1 MTPFS
6 VAALYVHIPFCRSRC
21 IYCDFNTYGGVG
33 RAEREKYQRALLRD
47 LSLSARILDSYNFC
61 ADNLNLRDFW
71 LAGPWAFA
79 GSEPKADR
87 NGAALQSVYFG
98 GGTPSYAP
106 AEWLTEALEC
116 IKRAYNI
123 DKDAEITLEANPGTL
138 CLRSLSMLRRAGF
151 NRISI
156 GVQSLDDRLL
166 RQIGRIH
173 NAAEAVEAVRM
184 ARQAGFENI
193 NLDLI
198 YGLPGQTEAIWR
210 ATLQDTIALK
220 PEHISC
226 YALSIEEGT
235 PLEGQLNSGC
245 LKLPSDEECEAMEG
259 AGEALLSGNGFR
271 QYEISN
277 YARDGFYCR
286 HNLIY
291 WNNLPYL
298 GVGAGAVSYING
310 WRMTREKLPGRFAA
324 LIDCGMIPYSEGERL
339 DLLSRWREYLML
351 GLRTVEGINVRR
363 LWERFP
369 EQLKPALQRRLKEF
383 CAELPPG
390 LLKLEGSRLFFS
402 SRGLKLSNE
411 IFVRILEDGAAARIF
426 KDYYQAVGG

>member
-1 MTPFS
+1 MTPFPP
-6 VAALYVHIPFCRSRC
+6 AALYVHIPFCRSRC

-33 RAEREKYQRALLRD
+33 RPEREKYQRALLRD
-47 LSLSARILDSYNFC
+47 LSLSAGFLNAYDFC
-61 ADNLNLRDFW
+61 ADNFNPRHYW
-71 LAGPWAFA
+71 LAGPWAF
-79 GSEPKADR
+79 SDPEPKFGRD
-87 NGAALQSVYFG
+87 GSFLHSVYFG

-106 AEWLTEALEC
+106 AEWLAEALEY
-116 IKRAYNI
+116 IKKAYRI
-123 DKDAEITLEANPGTL
+123 DKEAEITLEANPGTL
-138 CLRSLSMLRRAGF
+138 CLSNLSVLRRAGF

-166 RQIGRIH
+166 RRIGRIH
-173 NAAEAVEAVRM
+173 NAAEAVGAVRM

-210 ATLQDTIALK
+210 ATLEEIIALG

-226 YALSIEEGT
+226 YALSTEEGT
-235 PLEGQLNSGC
+235 PLERQLSSG
-245 LKLPSDEECEAMEG
+245 LLELPSDEECGAMEE
-259 AGEALLSGNGFR
+259 AGEALLSENGFR

-310 WRMTREKLPGRFAA
+310 WRMTRQKLPARYAA
-324 LIDCGMIPYSEGERL
+324 LIDGGMIPYCDGERL

-351 GLRTVEGINVRR
+351 GLRTVDGINIER

-369 EQLKPALQRRLKEF
+369 EELRSALQSLLREF
-383 CAELPPG
+383 CAELPPE
-390 LLKLEGSRLFFS
+390 LLKLEGGRLFFS
-402 SRGLKLSNE
+402 PRGLRLSNE
-411 IFVRILEDGAAARIF
+411 IFVRLLEDDAAALIF
-426 KDYYQAVGG
+426 KDYYKAVGH